1 MAEII
6 QEPQLRYTPDNQT
19 AIAEMLVEF
28 PGLKSDD
35 PTGKLK
41 VVGWGNLASDIT
53 ENYHR
58 GDRVVL
64 QGRLSM
70 NTIERPE
77 GFKEKRAE
85 LTVSKIYSLSAAAVG
100 ASRPIVA
107 PVSTSGTSNVVSIG
121 PRTFVSGAPTHV
133 VSHPAHN
140 RVGAPGN
147 DREIEGRST
156 SPVESNRRNS
166 VLGDPTVNNS
176 VSTTGY
182 QSSLSKTDSKIADET
197 DQYGESYKAPTIDE
211 SQEDEIPF

>member
-1 MAEII
+1 MNSCILIAEII

-28 PGLKSDD
+28 PGLRSED

-41 VVGWGNLASDIT
+41 VVGWGNFASEIT
-53 ENYHR
+53 EHYHI

-85 LTVSKIYSLSAAAVG
+85 LTVSKIYSLEAAAVG

-107 PVSTSGTSNVVSIG
+107 PVSTSGTSNVVS
-121 PRTFVSGAPTHV
+121 
-133 VSHPAHN
+133 
-140 RVGAPGN
+140 
-147 DREIEGRST
+147 IEGRST

-197 DQYGESYKAPTIDE
+197 DQYGESYKAQTIDE

>member
-1 MAEII
+1 MNSCILIAEII
-6 QEPQLRYTPDNQT
+6 QEPQLRYRPDNQT

-28 PGLKSDD
+28 PGLKSED

-41 VVGWGNLASDIT
+41 VVGWGNLASEIT
-53 ENYHR
+53 EHYHI
-58 GDRVVL
+58 GARVVL

-70 NTIERPE
+70 NTIERRE

-107 PVSTSGTSNVVSIG
+107 PVSTS
-121 PRTFVSGAPTHV
+121 
-133 VSHPAHN
+133 
-140 RVGAPGN
+140 
-147 DREIEGRST
+147 
-156 SPVESNRRNS
+156 VESNRKNS
-166 VLGDPTVNNS
+166 VLEEPTVNNS

-197 DQYGESYKAPTIDE
+197 DRYGESYKAPTIDE
-211 SQEDEIPF
+211 SEADEIPF